1 MGLIFLIVFF
11 LLLSAFFSGS
21 EIAFISASKLG
32 VAVKQ
37 EEGDKRSAMISR
49 FYDRPKQFLGTM
61 LVGNNIAL
69 IAFTLFASQFTSQ
82 YLFPNFS
89 DGPALLLLN
98 TLLTTVV
105 VLLFGEFLPKTLAR
119 LFANKFIYAMAY
131 PLSFFKSILSIP
143 TNLMTLLSN
152 MLLKYVF
159 RAPLDKI
166 EKELTRSD
174 LQHFID
180 SNLSEEDTTVD
191 KEILTN
197 ALTLNQQKVRDI
209 MIPRTEVVV
218 IDQHATPEE
227 TLTLFQSSKHSRIV
241 VIDGDIE
248 NVVGYIHHQQLFEQ
262 PKKIKNIKLEIPFV
276 PEAMNLKDLMLE
288 FIRDN
293 VNIACVVDEFG
304 GMVGILTLEDILEE
318 IFGEIEDEYDEGVF
332 IEEQISDHEYLFSGR
347 LEIDYIN
354 EKYEHLEIP
363 EGEYQTLSGYIVM
376 TSGTIPKS
384 GAEIVFDN
392 YTFILEQVSDTKIE
406 TIRVIK
412 KEDENVE
419 L

>member
-1 MGLIFLIVFF
+1 
-11 LLLSAFFSGS
+11 LLSAFFSGS

-37 EEGDKRSAMISR
+37 EEGDKRSSIISK
-49 FYDRPKQFLGTM
+49 FYDRPKKFLGTM

-69 IAFTLFASQFTSQ
+69 IAFTLFASQFTSKF
-82 YLFPNFS
+82 LFPDFS

-98 TLLTTVV
+98 TLLTTIV
-105 VLLFGEFLPKTLAR
+105 VLIFGEFLPKTLAR

-131 PLSFFKSILSIP
+131 PLSFFKSVLSIP
-143 TNLMTLLSN
+143 TSMMTMLSN
-152 MLLKYVF
+152 TLLKYVF

-174 LQHFID
+174 LEHFID

-197 ALTLNQQKVRDI
+197 VLTLNQQKVRDI

-218 IDQHATPEE
+218 IDQHATPKE
-227 TLTLFQSSKHSRIV
+227 TLELFQSSKHSRIV

-248 NVVGYIHHQQLFEQ
+248 NVIGYIHHQQLFEQ

-318 IFGEIEDEYDEGVF
+318 IFGEIEDEYDEGIF
-332 IEEQISDHEYLFSGR
+332 IEEQISNHEYLFSGR

-354 EKYEHLEIP
+354 EKYEHLDIP

-376 TSGTIPKS
+376 TSGTIPES
-384 GAEIVFDN
+384 GAEVAFDN
-392 YTFILEQVSDTKIE
+392 YTFVLEQVSDTKIE
-406 TIRVIK
+406 TIRVFK
-412 KEDENVE
+412 KEEEVVD
-419 L
+419 